1 MAKDQD
7 IPLEDLS
14 DMIGD
19 PDLAYAAAPAGVLR
33 LADFLHRT
41 GRLKRRPAVMA
52 GAVRAR
58 GARPGGKLT
67 GSGPRVFPE

>member
-1 MAKDQD
+1 MAKDQA

-19 PDLAYAAAPAGVLR
+19 PDLAYTAAPAGVMR

-41 GRLKRRPAVMA
+41 GRLKRRSASWRELFVPE
-52 GAVRAR
+52 AR
-58 GARPGGKLT
+58 DLPGN
-67 GSGPRVFPE
+67 